1 MRLIDNPAIKLF
13 CALVF
18 SLVIIVTS
26 CKTPV
31 YTSFAPFDARLEPVP
46 DSVAKYLI
54 FLNTD
59 GRTLHNYNFSAYLW
73 NDDSLD
79 RRRWETPIK
88 RYMGSGAGLLP
99 GQSIRFHPLGFG
111 IEDPLPEHVTRVEI
125 MGHCDEGDFRQLW
138 RNTSSGQLQLIVSN
152 PKR

>member
-59 GRTLHNYNFSAYLW
+59 GQTLHNYSYSAYLW
-73 NDDSLD
+73 SDEPVDQLHRD
-79 RRRWETPIK
+79 RPTTRS
-88 RYMGSGAGLLP
+88 MGSGVRL
-99 GQSIRFHPLGFG
+99 S
-111 IEDPLPEHVTRVEI
+111 
-125 MGHCDEGDFRQLW
+125 
-138 RNTSSGQLQLIVSN
+138 LIHI
-152 PKR
+152 

>member
-73 NDDSLD
+73 NDVAGK
-79 RRRWETPIK
+79 RRSSVIWGLVPGYCPASQFVSILWALGSKTP
-88 RYMGSGAGLLP
+88 Y
-99 GQSIRFHPLGFG
+99 
-111 IEDPLPEHVTRVEI
+111 
-125 MGHCDEGDFRQLW
+125 
-138 RNTSSGQLQLIVSN
+138 RNM
-152 PKR
+152 